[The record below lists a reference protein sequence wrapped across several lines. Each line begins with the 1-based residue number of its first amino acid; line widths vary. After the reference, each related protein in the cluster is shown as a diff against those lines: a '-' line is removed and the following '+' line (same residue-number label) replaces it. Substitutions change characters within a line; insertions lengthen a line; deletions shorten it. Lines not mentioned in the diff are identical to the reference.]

1 MNWFDDQLRSR
12 READDRDLTRA
23 VEAIAGAI
31 MGQHLREAYDRRET
45 AGSAID
51 EVLRYY
57 HCKPASAEELPSDV
71 RTLEEQMDYRLRPHG
86 ILHRTVKLE
95 EGWQKDAIGAML
107 GTLKEDG
114 RAVALI
120 PGRFSGYYF
129 LDFTTGK
136 KTKVTRK
143 TACLLDEEAVCFY
156 RPLPMKELTVKD
168 LLVFMAQQHSVSD
181 VVLYFGCMLAATL
194 LGMLGP
200 VFTKH
205 LFGDVLSGGN
215 RTALMALASFMVCYA
230 LSRVLFST
238 FRSLVDGRISAKQ
251 NIAVQAAVMNR
262 VLSLPASFFRGYS
275 AGELS
280 QRASYVQ
287 NLCSVLFDTIA
298 TTAFTSLFSLLYVAQ
313 IFAYT
318 PALVAPSLVVAVVT
332 FVISIVTTLL
342 QTRISKEQM
351 ETSSKTG
358 GMTYSMITGI
368 QKIKLAGAEK
378 RMFSRWARA
387 YAKEAKLSYNPPLLL
402 KLGGTITL
410 AVSLA
415 GSLVMYFLSVKS
427 GVTVS
432 AYYAFTAAYAMVS
445 GAFASL
451 SSVAG
456 AAANIKP
463 ILEMA
468 KPILEAKPEYEEGK
482 RNVDKLRGGIELSHI
497 SFRYPGMTEN
507 VIDDLSLK
515 VKPGEYLAVVGAT
528 GCGKSTLLRLLLGF
542 EKPQMGSIYYDR
554 YDLSRVDLRSL
565 RRKIGVVMQD
575 AKLFTGDIFANITI
589 SAPDMNLEGAWEA
602 AELAQVAE
610 DIRKMPMGMNTLIS
624 EGQGGISGGQ
634 RQRLMIAR
642 ALAPKPKILM
652 FDEAT
657 SALDNITQKK
667 VCEAIDALHCTRIV
681 IAHRLSTIRR
691 CDRIIVLDKGKI
703 AEDGTYEELIAKNGT
718 FAALVSRQR
727 LDTE

>member
-143 TACLLDEEAVCFY
+143 NARLLDEEAVCFY

-200 VFTKH
+200 MFTKH

-432 AYYAFTAAYAMVS
+432 SYYAFTTAYAMVS